1 MEQKKICGPEWEPQV
16 TQTAPLASPV
26 YTGQAQAEEKNIQ
39 KEEPRLSLSFGVG
52 PPSHFEEILSFA
64 CQVKLSCNIGLP
76 FQIFAAVRHN
86 RGNYTLPSPPPAWL
100 LILCLPL
107 ESKFHRGR
115 IISNLKSAQLLF
127 LAYSS
132 QSLNTCWLNQWL
144 VL

>member
-1 MEQKKICGPEWEPQV
+1 MEQKKIYGSEWEPQV
-16 TQTAPLASPV
+16 KQTALLLAQF
-26 YTGQAQAEEKNIQ
+26 TQGRLRGRRNNTQ

-76 FQIFAAVRHN
+76 FQIFAAVRHT
-86 RGNYTLPSPPPAWL
+86 RGNYTLPSPPPTWL
-100 LILCLPL
+100 LILSLPL
-107 ESKFHRGR
+107 ESKFRWGR